1 MLHHPEDFLDF
12 EMEPPQHGK
21 LTSLFASVS
30 ITNTPDTNMGIPPN
44 FESLPPELILNIFEF
59 VPEAICEFR
68 RTSQALKALAD
79 EFVQKRPTICIV
91 NEININ
97 DHYYRYDDKEAPG
110 SMRIWMEVP
119 IRTASLFELRV
130 KSCGVNQT
138 AKMGR
143 NVNEIRGAITYGVSL
158 KMPVANDPN
167 TEWERLAESIGFMI
181 EEVALSIHETDLA
194 TIFSLLTKFQIEKL
208 NLDIDKFSEIG
219 TSALLETVKHH
230 KLEWL
235 ALRMTET
242 ATAPYLAEFLLEL
255 STHVRSLHI
264 RGYFAIN
271 AQWAPLIIEMFS
283 KKLDTLYMNH
293 WRDQILSREDADRL
307 IAHLPFIGKKVWF
320 KVGFALNTIG
330 RSNKINGH
338 IIHETCPAR
347 KTNKPAKDRA
357 LSIIHKSRLKEVSPQ

>member
-1 MLHHPEDFLDF
+1 
-12 EMEPPQHGK
+12 MEPPQHGK

-97 DHYYRYDDKEAPG
+97 DHYYRYDDKE
-110 SMRIWMEVP
+110 
-119 IRTASLFELRV
+119 
-130 KSCGVNQT
+130 
-138 AKMGR
+138 
-143 NVNEIRGAITYGVSL
+143 GVSL